1 MESKKRNFNE
11 FSQNKIYKPN
21 KKMKTEHIIS
31 YYKINGILLYGCML
45 FTKTLQYFKYGII
58 HLKK

>member
-21 KKMKTEHIIS
+21 KKMKTENN
-31 YYKINGILLYGCML
+31 YRKR
-45 FTKTLQYFKYGII
+45 
-58 HLKK
+58 KK